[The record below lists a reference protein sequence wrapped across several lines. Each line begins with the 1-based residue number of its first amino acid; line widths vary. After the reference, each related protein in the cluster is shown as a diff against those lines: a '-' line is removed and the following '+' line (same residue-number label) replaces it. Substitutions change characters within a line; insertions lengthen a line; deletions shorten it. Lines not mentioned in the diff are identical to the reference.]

1 MAREGISGQTR
12 SCMKAIFGS
21 IRGKGKEKSS
31 MPVTVAT
38 RDTGE
43 RIRGKVKACFFR
55 TILQ

>member
-1 MAREGISGQTR
+1 
-12 SCMKAIFGS
+12 MKAIFGS